1 MLPGLIPAYMRHL
14 PEITGASNDRSH
26 MFCGHLAGFAV
37 FGSIDPIE
45 NGWLDEFLTRSAHR
59 EHMHCVGSVTQVLR
73 EADDQ
78 AKESA
83 WDRWIERYL
92 RRRVQANP
100 IPLDSEESGAMC
112 EWPLILHSHYA
123 EIVELLLTGPAPE
136 VKGDMFYYRL
146 HEAALLDRAPAL
158 TARFLTALLSQE
170 DGHNLWG
177 PRPGSHDGF
186 AADRSRFNGTC
197 PASALRAAG
206 KVGVTARIGISGY
219 APVMTANIRTVF

>member
-1 MLPGLIPAYMRHL
+1 LISAYMRHL

-37 FGSIDPIE
+37 FGAIDPIE
-45 NGWLDEFLTRSAHR
+45 NGWLDEFLTRSEHR
-59 EHMHCVGSVTQVLR
+59 ERMHWVGNVTQILR

-112 EWPLILHSHYA
+112 EWALILHSHYA
-123 EIVELLLTGPAPE
+123 EIVELLLTRPAPE
-136 VKGDMFYYRL
+136 VNGDMFYYRL

-170 DGHNLWG
+170 EGHNLWDLDQVHTMVSQLIDLDSTE
-177 PRPGSHDGF
+177 P
-186 AADRSRFNGTC
+186 
-197 PASALRAAG
+197 ALRPLCEQLGRLGSPRALEFQG
-206 KVGVTARIGISGY
+206 RLQ
-219 APVMTANIRTVF
+219 